1 MAETAKKATP
11 KGMEGVEAIMNGK
24 GAMEVA
30 QGRVAVKEVAAEA
43 PYELIAQEDSPTPTA
58 ESYAKEMVEEYIPS
72 ERVAPKEE
80 KVFTD
85 ADIIEHE
92 KKGKE
97 LEDFFQKELEKAQK
111 AVAKLSA
118 KSPMKMVKRA
128 AAKSIKP
135 SESGGDSGDDD
146 DKKD

>member
-111 AVAKLSA
+111 AVAKLSG
-118 KSPMKMVKRA
+118 KSPVRKVAR

-146 DKKD
+146 KKD